1 MINELFIVKRCTE
14 SQSENFARLVRF
26 YNPQILYRTEYKKKK
41 KNMQVLNR
49 KKGTKNKKKT
59 RNTGVAPSAMLER
72 NYLNRYLYRPPPP
85 PLMNAWSI
93 HPFEIDFWAT
103 VIKMLGDFSTSRW
116 GTPPPIDRP
125 PHFQKLSCCFCFY
138 FLISPASRD
147 FYTHVQHV
155 EASTGDSLTST
166 ITAVARTRWEWGTS
180 NKWDE

>member
-85 PLMNAWSI
+85 PDECLKHSSI
-93 HPFEIDFWAT
+93 WNRF
-103 VIKMLGDFSTSRW
+103 LGYRHKNV
-116 GTPPPIDRP
+116 GR
-125 PHFQKLSCCFCFY
+125 
-138 FLISPASRD
+138 FL
-147 FYTHVQHV
+147 
-155 EASTGDSLTST
+155 
-166 ITAVARTRWEWGTS
+166 
-180 NKWDE
+180 N